1 MSVTERADDADTN
14 RRDMDVVER
23 SRGYFESSCLTRL
36 AGRLRCRSIPTPRE
50 STGQRPGRMQTM
62 PANGARKNSALRDT
76 ANTPFRRRFRFLG
89 PTWRRVRRCAVHHHL
104 DAEIISY
111 VVTQASL
118 ARSTRLSTSTAQE
131 AAIQRWHSAAA
142 IRLMQLRA
150 KLAFPPTV
158 AQSAER

>member
-1 MSVTERADDADTN
+1 
-14 RRDMDVVER
+14 
-23 SRGYFESSCLTRL
+23 
-36 AGRLRCRSIPTPRE
+36 
-50 STGQRPGRMQTM
+50 MQTM
-62 PANGARKNSALRDT
+62 PENGARKNSALRDT

-131 AAIQRWHSAAA
+131 AAI
-142 IRLMQLRA
+142 RLMQLRA